1 MSDIA
6 RSLLRIW
13 EDHLAPLWQEFWEP
27 VSFWNKYRPITSPT
41 SGLDTVAICFPPLFI
56 PAVFFWFFVGNLCC
70 PQQVSNRTESLP
82 NAAQVIINGI
92 FGVPFYVL
100 GMAFLNIWYL
110 MLVVWFLLSLPLKA
124 LGLVQ
129 RGTFS
134 HKREPQINTQ
144 VDLEE

>member
-1 MSDIA
+1 MSDTDLSA
-6 RSLLRIW
+6 SLGRLFST
-13 EDHLAPLWQEFWEP
+13 AVQEPGNQWRFLE
-27 VSFWNKYRPITSPT
+27 KYRPITSPT
-41 SGLDTVAICFPPLFI
+41 SGLDTVAICFSPLLSLFSGFSLKFML
-56 PAVFFWFFVGNLCC
+56 PATSQKPHRVV
-70 PQQVSNRTESLP
+70 T
-82 NAAQVIINGI
+82 NAAQVILNGI